1 MNQRF
6 NKRLFHRI
14 LTTTVLC
21 LAAVVVSGCTKLNLV
36 EQLNPEDR
44 RVPIVDAN
52 PKRFTLFELNGSYYV
67 PLTVYMGKEDVPIL
81 GWRSANVG
89 GPFSER
95 VSYTPDPTTAQV
107 WLFPLSDKEATEC
120 LEELHPNKTDIAVK
134 QEHDIDTAPIIASSS
149 FDFKRARV
157 CGKVRMFCPQSVQ
170 ANQNGLY
177 YSTPRLPVEKGTRSF
192 GYYVAYGPVWCV
204 DAVGNVAI
212 GAAEAAVAAP
222 FAVILVGML
231 AILPHHGVL

>member
-1 MNQRF
+1 MTMP
-6 NKRLFHRI
+6 LIHRI
-14 LTTTVLC
+14 LATTALC

-52 PKRFTLFELNGSYYV
+52 PNHFTLFELKGSYYV

-81 GWRSANVG
+81 GRLNANVD
-89 GPFSER
+89 GPFTKR
-95 VSYTPDPTTAQV
+95 VCYTPDPTTAQV
-107 WLFPLSDKEATEC
+107 WLFPLSDKEATKC

-177 YSTPRLPVEKGTRSF
+177 YSTPRLPVEEGTRSF

-204 DAVGNVAI
+204 EAVGNVAI
-212 GAAEAAVAAP
+212 GAAEAAVAIP
-222 FAVILVGML
+222 FSVILVGIL
-231 AILPHHGVL
+231 SILPHHGLL

>member
-1 MNQRF
+1 M
-6 NKRLFHRI
+6 
-14 LTTTVLC
+14 
-21 LAAVVVSGCTKLNLV
+21 
-36 EQLNPEDR
+36 
-44 RVPIVDAN
+44 PIVDAN
-52 PKRFTLFELNGSYYV
+52 PKRFTLFELNDSYYV

-81 GWRSANVG
+81 GRRNANVDG
-89 GPFSER
+89 LFTER

-107 WLFPLSDKEATEC
+107 WSFPLSDKEATEC
-120 LEELHPNKTDIAVK
+120 LEELHPNKTDFAVK

-149 FDFKRARV
+149 FAFKRARV

-212 GAAEAAVAAP
+212 GAAEAA
-222 FAVILVGML
+222 GE
-231 AILPHHGVL
+231 

>member
-1 MNQRF
+1 MTIFR
-6 NKRLFHRI
+6 KI
-14 LTTTVLC
+14 LTTTALC

-52 PKRFTLFELNGSYYV
+52 PKHFTLFELNGSYYV

-81 GWRSANVG
+81 GRRNANVDG
-89 GPFSER
+89 LFTER
-95 VSYTPDPTTAQV
+95 VSYTPNPATAQV

-120 LEELHPNKTDIAVK
+120 LEELHPNKTDITVK
-134 QEHDIDTAPIIASSS
+134 QEHDIDTVPIIASSS

-157 CGKVRMFCPQSVQ
+157 CGKVRMFCPKSVQ

-177 YSTPRLPVEKGTRSF
+177 YTTPRLPVEKGTRSF
-192 GYYVAYGPVWCV
+192 GYYVAYVPVWCA

-212 GAAEAAVAAP
+212 GAAEAAMAVP
-222 FAVILVGML
+222 CSVILVGIL
-231 AILPHHGVL
+231 AIFSHHGLL

>member
-1 MNQRF
+1 MLVPTIQ
-6 NKRLFHRI
+6 KI
-14 LTTTVLC
+14 LSTIALC
-21 LAAVVVSGCTKLNLV
+21 LAAVVVSCCTKLNLV

-44 RVPIVDAN
+44 RVPIVDGK
-52 PKRFTLFELNGSYYV
+52 PKRFTLYELNGSYYV

-81 GWRSANVG
+81 GRRNANVDG
-89 GPFSER
+89 LFTER
-95 VSYTPDPTTAQV
+95 VSYTPDPATGHV
-107 WLFPLSDKEATEC
+107 WLFPLSNKEATEC

-134 QEHDIDTAPIIASSS
+134 QDHDIDTAPIIASSS

-177 YSTPRLPVEKGTRSF
+177 YSTPRLPVEKGSRFF

-204 DAVGNVAI
+204 DAVGNVVI
-212 GAAEAAVAAP
+212 CAAEATVAAP
-222 FAVILVGML
+222 FAVILVGLL